1 MKYPHIDPQFMDM
14 IYPILFSILNNR
26 GSAVFILG
34 GKDFRVPGCTTSRTQ
49 WITESIAFRSKLKSA
64 RRMRVRE
71 PLGASMF
78 RMLGIS
84 LASSNE
90 QNNHFMYFVLF
101 CLYLYN
107 SLHIYIYIYPITQV
121 IFQFNMQAP
130 PFSAFK
136 INGLIFR
143 ILHDRAV
150 SRLEND
156 KKTIAT
162 EVEGP

>member
-1 MKYPHIDPQFMDM
+1 MCLSMFINQLHPISLWNIPILISNSW
-14 IYPILFSILNNR
+14 IYPIYFSILNSR

-34 GKDFRVPGCTTSRTQ
+34 EGGFRVPGCTTSRTQ

-90 QNNHFMYFVLF
+90 QNNHFMYFVL
-101 CLYLYN
+101 CCWYLYN
-107 SLHIYIYIYPITQV
+107 SLPIIYIHTHYYTGYLPIQHASPT
-121 IFQFNMQAP
+121 IFC
-130 PFSAFK
+130 
-136 INGLIFR
+136 I
-143 ILHDRAV
+143 
-150 SRLEND
+150 
-156 KKTIAT
+156 
-162 EVEGP
+162 